1 MKKVRWIGLFAALMM
16 VWSSPALA
24 KSKSPRGKKAQ
35 ATKTRH
41 QQATAKRAHKPKT
54 TKASSPKVKK
64 AAVRDAARV
73 KQGSDGY
80 SYIFRDDALG
90 GGNNAAGA
98 ARIRVRRQGARQML
112 LRPRLDFLPELLKS
126 VENI

>member
-16 VWSSPALA
+16 VWASPASAQSKTAGGKQTHTTKARA
-24 KSKSPRGKKAQ
+24 K
-35 ATKTRH
+35 
-41 QQATAKRAHKPKT
+41 QATAKQRRKPKT
-54 TKASSPKVKK
+54 YKASSPKVEK
-64 AAVRDAARV
+64 AAVRDVARV

-90 GGNNAAGA
+90 GGNNSAGA

-126 VENI
+126 VETI